1 MDGSGGDWR
10 GYWEGGRVQESEGR
24 RWRWGAGRAPG
35 GGLRG
40 GGALTPTCDVGQ
52 SQLGGAVKSGVAVSR
67 TGSLARVPSPL
78 RPSSRPLAPPGPRSH
93 RRVGTR
99 GSQEVLAREAAGAGR
114 QPAGLRGSPRGRLGP
129 QPGGRGPTPCGRRPV
144 RGGRCPR
151 GCHPAVTRHRQ
162 FVSRLP
168 LLKRFDQN
176 RRPCRAEPRWPQS
189 GTPRC
194 GF

>member
-93 RRVGTR
+93 RRPWAR
-99 GSQEVLAREAAGAGR
+99 GAAQEVLAREAAGAGR
-114 QPAGLRGSPRGRLGP
+114 QPAAGLPAGPPRTPARRAWPDPLREAAGAGGPLSARLSPSGDATQAIRL
-129 QPGGRGPTPCGRRPV
+129 
-144 RGGRCPR
+144 
-151 GCHPAVTRHRQ
+151 
-162 FVSRLP
+162 RLP

>member
-24 RWRWGAGRAPG
+24 RWRWG

-40 GGALTPTCDVGQ
+40 GGALTPTSDVGQ
-52 SQLGGAVKSGVAVSR
+52 SQLEGAVKSGVAVSR

-93 RRVGTR
+93 RRPWAR
-99 GSQEVLAREAAGAGR
+99 GAARKCLRERPLGR
-114 QPAGLRGSPRGRLGP
+114 GDSRLRGSPRGRLGP
-129 QPGGRGPTPCGRRPV
+129 QPGVGGPLSARLSPSGDATQAIRL
-144 RGGRCPR
+144 
-151 GCHPAVTRHRQ
+151 
-162 FVSRLP
+162 RLP

>member
-93 RRVGTR
+93 RRRWAR
-99 GSQEVLAREAAGAGR
+99 GAAQEVLAREAAGAGR
-114 QPAGLRGSPRGRLGP
+114 QRLRGSPRGRLGP

-144 RGGRCPR
+144 QGGPLSARLSPSGDATQAIR
-151 GCHPAVTRHRQ
+151 L
-162 FVSRLP
+162 RLP